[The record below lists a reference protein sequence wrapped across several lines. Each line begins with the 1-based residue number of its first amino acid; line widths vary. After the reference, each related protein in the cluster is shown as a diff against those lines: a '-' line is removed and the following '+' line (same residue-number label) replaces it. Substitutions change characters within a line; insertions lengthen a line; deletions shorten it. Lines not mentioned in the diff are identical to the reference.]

1 MQRNVRQEVEQ
12 EKEDGVKSSFRPFNG
27 EATIRELIK

>member
-1 MQRNVRQEVEQ
+1 MLRNVRQEVEQ
-12 EKEDGVKSSFRPFNG
+12 EKEDGVKMVFRPFNG